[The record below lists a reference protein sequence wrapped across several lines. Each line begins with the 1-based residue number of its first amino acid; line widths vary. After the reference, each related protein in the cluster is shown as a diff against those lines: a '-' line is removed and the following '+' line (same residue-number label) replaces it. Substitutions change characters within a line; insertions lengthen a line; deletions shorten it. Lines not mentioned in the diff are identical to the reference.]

1 MPLLKQQ
8 QPQQPPNNNL
18 KTKKQL
24 RNKTKMASKTM
35 TNYSDIV
42 PTCTKFGEGKGI
54 QFSDPT
60 ANQYGGKRI
69 GMKYNNG
76 RLLWKLPKMR
86 APFGIGQGMQGNGY
100 NLQLSLDDDNDAAKE
115 LETIYKQ
122 IDENFK
128 EYAINNAYELG
139 ITKKK
144 GDKGAAKNA
153 VDEKF
158 KPLVKVATYSQNKA
172 PSPDLVGEP
181 NPDYPNYIQLAIP
194 LSNKDGKTEVLTE
207 FYDRDGKRIE
217 INDPEDLMTVIPRQ
231 SRCTVLTTGSAW
243 SGTPGFGI
251 SMRAQQVR
259 VYANNESIPRGQCL
273 IDDPEDEE
281 EEEEDMNVSPAPAA
295 HAAVAHAAP
304 AAPATPAAVAHAPSP
319 VQDEESEEEESE
331 EEESEPEPEPEP
343 VQPKRR
349 ITKKT
354 VKK

>member
-1 MPLLKQQ
+1 
-8 QPQQPPNNNL
+8 
-18 KTKKQL
+18 
-24 RNKTKMASKTM
+24 MASTTL
-35 TNYSDIV
+35 TNYTDIV
-42 PTCTKFGEGKGI
+42 PTCNKFGEGKGI

-60 ANQYGGKRI
+60 TNQYGGKRI
-69 GMKYNNG
+69 GMKYNGG

-86 APFGIGQGMQGNGY
+86 APFGIGMGMQGNGY

-115 LETIYKQ
+115 LESIYKQ

-128 EYAINNAYELG
+128 EYAVNNAYELG

-158 KPLVKVATYSQNKA
+158 KPLVKIATYSQNKA

-181 NPDYPNYIQLAIP
+181 NPDYPNYIQLAIQ
-194 LSNKDGKTEVLTE
+194 LTNKDGNTEVLTE
-207 FYDRDGKRIE
+207 FYDRNGIRIK
-217 INDPEDLMTVIPRQ
+217 INDPEELMTVIPRQ
-231 SRCTVLTTGSAW
+231 ARCTVLATGSAW

-251 SMRAQQVR
+251 SMRAHQIR
-259 VYANNESIPRGQCL
+259 IYTTGDSIPRGQCL

-281 EEEEDMNVSPAPAA
+281 EEEEEEEEQTQAQAQAPIAPAS
-295 HAAVAHAAP
+295 
-304 AAPATPAAVAHAPSP
+304 TPPQSSAIINDDDIE
-319 VQDEESEEEESE
+319 DEESEEE
-331 EEESEPEPEPEP
+331 PIPEP

>member
-1 MPLLKQQ
+1 
-8 QPQQPPNNNL
+8 
-18 KTKKQL
+18 
-24 RNKTKMASKTM
+24 MASKTV

-69 GMKYNNG
+69 GMKYNGG

-100 NLQLSLDDDNDAAKE
+100 NLQLSLDDDNEAAKQ

-158 KPLVKVATYSQNKA
+158 KALVKVATYSQNKA

-217 INDPEDLMTVIPRQ
+217 ISSPDDLLNVIPRQ
-231 SRCTVLTTGSAW
+231 SRCTVLATGSAW

-251 SMRAQQVR
+251 SMRAQQIR
-259 VYANNESIPRGQCL
+259 VYSNNESIPRGQCL

-281 EEEEDMNVSPAPAA
+281 EEEDLIPVRENDPS
-295 HAAVAHAAP
+295 
-304 AAPATPAAVAHAPSP
+304 PSP
-319 VQDEESEEEESE
+319 VPVPTKKEEPIENEEESESESEEESE
-331 EEESEPEPEPEP
+331 EDEPEPEPIPEP

>member
-1 MPLLKQQ
+1 
-8 QPQQPPNNNL
+8 
-18 KTKKQL
+18 
-24 RNKTKMASKTM
+24 M

-69 GMKYNNG
+69 GMKYNGG

-100 NLQLSLDDDNDAAKE
+100 NLQLSLDDDNEAAKQ

-128 EYAINNAYELG
+128 TYAINNAYELG

-153 VDEKF
+153 VDDKF
-158 KPLVKVATYSQNKA
+158 KPLVKIATYSQNKA

-207 FYDRDGKRIE
+207 FYDRDGTRIE

-251 SMRAQQVR
+251 SMRAQQIR
-259 VYANNESIPRGQCL
+259 VYSNNESIPRGQCL

-281 EEEEDMNVSPAPAA
+281 EEEEDMVPVRESVPTTSPEPT
-295 HAAVAHAAP
+295 AVKKEEP
-304 AAPATPAAVAHAPSP
+304 IENEQVESE
-319 VQDEESEEEESE
+319 DEESEDEESE
-331 EEESEPEPEPEP
+331 DEEPIPEPEPEP

>member
-1 MPLLKQQ
+1 
-8 QPQQPPNNNL
+8 
-18 KTKKQL
+18 
-24 RNKTKMASKTM
+24 M

-181 NPDYPNYIQLAIP
+181 NPDYPNFIQLSIP

-281 EEEEDMNVSPAPAA
+281 EEEEEEDMNVSPAPAPVA
-295 HAAVAHAAP
+295 ASAVAASAPVAAP
-304 AAPATPAAVAHAPSP
+304 AASAAPAA
-319 VQDEESEEEESE
+319 VQDEESESEEETESE
-331 EEESEPEPEPEP
+331 EEEVPEPVPEP

>member
-1 MPLLKQQ
+1 
-8 QPQQPPNNNL
+8 
-18 KTKKQL
+18 
-24 RNKTKMASKTM
+24 MASKTM

-100 NLQLSLDDDNDAAKE
+100 NLQLSLDDDNEAAKE
-115 LETIYKQ
+115 FETIYKQ

-281 EEEEDMNVSPAPAA
+281 EEEEEEDMNVSPAPA
-295 HAAVAHAAP
+295 P
-304 AAPATPAAVAHAPSP
+304 AAPAHVTAPGAPAHVTAPGAAVE
-319 VQDEESEEEESE
+319 DEESESEEETESEEEEV
-331 EEESEPEPEPEP
+331 PEPAPEP

>member
-1 MPLLKQQ
+1 
-8 QPQQPPNNNL
+8 
-18 KTKKQL
+18 
-24 RNKTKMASKTM
+24 M

-100 NLQLSLDDDNDAAKE
+100 NLQLSLDDDNEAAKE
-115 LETIYKQ
+115 FETIYKQ

-281 EEEEDMNVSPAPAA
+281 EEEEEEDMNVSPAPGA
-295 HAAVAHAAP
+295 HVTAPGAP
-304 AAPATPAAVAHAPSP
+304 AAPAHVTAPGAPGAPGAPAATVE
-319 VQDEESEEEESE
+319 DEESESEEETESEEEEV
-331 EEESEPEPEPEP
+331 PEPAPEP

>member
-1 MPLLKQQ
+1 
-8 QPQQPPNNNL
+8 
-18 KTKKQL
+18 
-24 RNKTKMASKTM
+24 M

-69 GMKYNNG
+69 GMKYNGG

-158 KPLVKVATYSQNKA
+158 KALVKVATYSQNKA
-172 PSPDLVGEP
+172 PSPDLIGEP

-217 INDPEDLMTVIPRQ
+217 ISSPDDLLNVIPRQ
-231 SRCTVLTTGSAW
+231 SRCTVLATGSAW

-251 SMRAQQVR
+251 SMRAQQIR
-259 VYANNESIPRGQCL
+259 VYSNNESIPRGQCL

-281 EEEEDMNVSPAPAA
+281 EEEDMIPIRENNPS
-295 HAAVAHAAP
+295 
-304 AAPATPAAVAHAPSP
+304 PSP
-319 VQDEESEEEESE
+319 VPVPTKKEEPIENEEESESEDEESEED
-331 EEESEPEPEPEP
+331 EPEPEPIPEP

>member
-1 MPLLKQQ
+1 
-8 QPQQPPNNNL
+8 
-18 KTKKQL
+18 
-24 RNKTKMASKTM
+24 MASKTM

-100 NLQLSLDDDNDAAKE
+100 NLQLSLDDDNEAAKE
-115 LETIYKQ
+115 FETIYKQ

-281 EEEEDMNVSPAPAA
+281 EEEEEEDMNVSPAPGA
-295 HAAVAHAAP
+295 HVTAP
-304 AAPATPAAVAHAPSP
+304 AAPAHVTAPGAPAAPGAPGAA
-319 VQDEESEEEESE
+319 VEDEESESEEETESEEEEV
-331 EEESEPEPEPEP
+331 PEPAPEP

>member
-1 MPLLKQQ
+1 
-8 QPQQPPNNNL
+8 
-18 KTKKQL
+18 
-24 RNKTKMASKTM
+24 
-35 TNYSDIV
+35 
-42 PTCTKFGEGKGI
+42 GI
-54 QFSDPT
+54 QFSDPA

-128 EYAINNAYELG
+128 TYAINNAYELG

-158 KPLVKVATYSQNKA
+158 KALVKVATYSQNKA

-194 LSNKDGKTEVLTE
+194 LSNKEGKTEVLTE

-217 INDPEDLMTVIPRQ
+217 IKDPEDLMTVISRQ
-231 SRCTVLTTGSAW
+231 SRCTVLATGSAW

-251 SMRAQQVR
+251 SMRAQQIR
-259 VYANNESIPRGQCL
+259 VYSNSESIPRGQCL

-281 EEEEDMNVSPAPAA
+281 EEEEDMDVSPAPAPA
-295 HAAVAHAAP
+295 AAP
-304 AAPATPAAVAHAPSP
+304 APAPVAAPVAQEGS
-319 VQDEESEEEESE
+319 ESEEESE
-331 EEESEPEPEPEP
+331 EESDEEPIPEPEPEL

>member
-1 MPLLKQQ
+1 M
-8 QPQQPPNNNL
+8 
-18 KTKKQL
+18 T
-24 RNKTKMASKTM
+24 SKTM

-100 NLQLSLDDDNDAAKE
+100 NLQLSLDDDNEAAKE

-128 EYAINNAYELG
+128 EYAVNNAYELG

-158 KPLVKVATYSQNKA
+158 KALVKVATYSQNKA

-194 LSNKDGKTEVLTE
+194 LSNKEGKTEVLTE

-217 INDPEDLMTVIPRQ
+217 INDPEDLMTVISRQ

-251 SMRAQQVR
+251 SMRAQQIR
-259 VYANNESIPRGQCL
+259 VYSNNETIPRGQCL

-281 EEEEDMNVSPAPAA
+281 EEEEEDMNVSPAP
-295 HAAVAHAAP
+295 VAAP
-304 AAPATPAAVAHAPSP
+304 AAPSPAPAPTPVPALVAQEGS
-319 VQDEESEEEESE
+319 ESEEESE
-331 EEESEPEPEPEP
+331 EESDDEPIPEPEP

>member
-1 MPLLKQQ
+1 
-8 QPQQPPNNNL
+8 
-18 KTKKQL
+18 
-24 RNKTKMASKTM
+24 M

-100 NLQLSLDDDNDAAKE
+100 NLQLSLDDDNEAAKE
-115 LETIYKQ
+115 FETIYKQ

-281 EEEEDMNVSPAPAA
+281 EEEDMNVSPAPGA
-295 HAAVAHAAP
+295 HVTAPGAPGAPGAP
-304 AAPATPAAVAHAPSP
+304 AATVE
-319 VQDEESEEEESE
+319 DEESESEEETESEEEEV
-331 EEESEPEPEPEP
+331 PEPAPEP